1 MHAYDQGDPGDG
13 ELMGA
18 NYYVDH
24 DQATHQGGRLRGH
37 DQPVT
42 PGRTPFRLLAHRLP
56 LPCARGGR
64 PTPACSLG
72 LD

>member
-24 DQATHQGGRLRGH
+24 DQATTRAAAISQ
-37 DQPVT
+37 
-42 PGRTPFRLLAHRLP
+42 
-56 LPCARGGR
+56 
-64 PTPACSLG
+64 
-72 LD
+72 

>member
-1 MHAYDQGDPGDG
+1 VEHACLPQNAEPEKMHTYDQGDPGDG

-37 DQPVT
+37 D
-42 PGRTPFRLLAHRLP
+42 
-56 LPCARGGR
+56 
-64 PTPACSLG
+64 
-72 LD
+72 

>member
-24 DQATHQGGRLRGH
+24 DQATHQSGRLRGH

-42 PGRTPFRLLAHRLP
+42 PAERRSACWLTGFLCP
-56 LPCARGGR
+56 ARGGR